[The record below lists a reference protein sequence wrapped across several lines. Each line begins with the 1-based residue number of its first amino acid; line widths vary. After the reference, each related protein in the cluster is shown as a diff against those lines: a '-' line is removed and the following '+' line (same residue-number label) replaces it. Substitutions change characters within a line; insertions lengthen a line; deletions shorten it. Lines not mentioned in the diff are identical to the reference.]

1 MAKKLISL
9 DKDTKDRLEILASLD
24 GRKLKPYIEMRLKK
38 ISYETNDLVSEK
50 WMPKNQANVTEK
62 TFNHENH

>member
-9 DKDTKDRLEILASLD
+9 DQDTKKRLEILASLD

-38 ISYETNDLVSEK
+38 ISYETNNLISEK
-50 WMPKNQANVTEK
+50 WMPENQSEITEK
-62 TFNHENH
+62 TFNH